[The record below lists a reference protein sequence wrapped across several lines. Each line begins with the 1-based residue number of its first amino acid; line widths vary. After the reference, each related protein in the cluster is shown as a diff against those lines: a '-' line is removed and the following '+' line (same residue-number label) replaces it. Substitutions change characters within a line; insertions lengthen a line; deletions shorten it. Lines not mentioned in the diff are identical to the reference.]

1 MRTVISKLKT
11 TSIVTKTSLAYVLCV
26 LLQKGIQMLTWPVFA
41 RMLTLEQYGQYTIY
55 VSWVEIATVFLTLNL
70 STGFFPKAMEIF
82 SEKRD
87 VYISTCQTIC
97 ICLSTMFGIVVLLF
111 REKVVLLFGLP
122 GFMLAIMIVNVV
134 TYLPV
139 QLIESRWRFL
149 NQYKKAVILTSLYS
163 VLSPII
169 ALVLVLCNS
178 EKGYAMIIGMVIIPT
193 VIGLFLG
200 IRNYITSK
208 SVFNKDVFAFII
220 KSHVPLIAYFLSQTV
235 LNQSDRIM
243 IDHFCGKEKA
253 AIYGMAYSLAILI
266 TLVSNALNNS
276 YIPLLYEKINSSDNI
291 QIHRQAIKNAVVVAM
306 LVLCIV
312 FFAPEIILVIGGRS
326 YYSAIWIVPCVASSV
341 LLLFYSQLF
350 INIQLYYE
358 TPKPLAVISCVVT
371 VLNIVLNAIAIPAF
385 GYYAAGVTTLIS
397 YMVYTML
404 NYYIY
409 IRIIRK
415 NNKTNMYK
423 TGQFLG
429 LYLVFIVLVLAGTLA
444 YKYLALRILVMLLI
458 FLAFWFVQKK
468 HVNIVKQ

>member
-11 TSIVTKTSLAYVLCV
+11 TSIVTKTSLAYVFCV
-26 LLQKGIQMLTWPVFA
+26 FLQKGIQILTWPVFA

-55 VSWVEIATVFLTLNL
+55 ASWVEIATVFVTLNL

-87 VYISTCQTIC
+87 VYISTCQSISIFLSVILGTI
-97 ICLSTMFGIVVLLF
+97 VLLL
-111 REKVVLLFGLP
+111 RKKVVLLFGLP
-122 GFMLAIMIVNVV
+122 GFMLAIMMVNVV
-134 TYLPV
+134 TYLPI
-139 QLIESRWRFL
+139 QLIESRWRFQ
-149 NQYKKAVILTSLYS
+149 NQYKKAVILTSMYS
-163 VLSPII
+163 VLSPIV
-169 ALVLVLCNS
+169 ALVLVLCSS

-193 VIGLFLG
+193 VIGLILG

-208 SVFNKDVFAFII
+208 SIFNKDVFTFII
-220 KSHVPLIAYFLSQTV
+220 KSHIPLIAYFLSQTV

-291 QIHRQAIKNAVVVAM
+291 QIHRRAIKNAVVVAM

-312 FFAPEIILVIGGRS
+312 FFAPEIILIVGGYS
-326 YYSAIWIVPCVASSV
+326 YYTAIWIVPLVASSV

-371 VLNIVLNAIAIPAF
+371 VLNIVLNAIALPAF

-397 YMVYTML
+397 YMVYTIL

-409 IRIIRK
+409 KKILRK
-415 NNKTNMYK
+415 NNKTGMYK
-423 TGQFLG
+423 MRQLLG
-429 LYLVFIVLVLAGTLA
+429 LYVVFLVLVFVGTLA
-444 YKYLALRILVMLLI
+444 YKYLVLRILLLLLI
-458 FLAFWFVQKK
+458 FLILRFGQKK
-468 HVNIVKQ
+468 HINIVKQ